1 MLFKSYLKY
10 SRLSVTWGSTKSK
23 SSIKCEDNKNVFV
36 YSTRVS
42 EEMVTMIT

>member
-1 MLFKSYLKY
+1 MLFKSYLRY

-23 SSIKCEDNKNVFV
+23 SSIKCEDSKL
-36 YSTRVS
+36 YLSTTRVS